1 MSFKTLRN
9 AGGITATQTADD
21 AAHETDIGKL
31 SPAASFRVT
40 EYAGQDVLFLI
51 SDDYTA
57 VTSSNGFYLKAST
70 STTVVPSTRP
80 FFVGEAPIALNGTDS
95 DSSNAGDGILQ
106 EAYDDSGNLEGVSAA
121 SESPGYILLDHGQH
135 GYRISVI
142 NETASSDG
150 AVYVEEIV
158 QGVAGP

>member
-1 MSFKTLRN
+1 MSFRTLRN

-57 VTSSNGFYLKAST
+57 ATSSNGFYLKAST
-70 STTVVPSTRP
+70 SVTVRPSTKS
-80 FFVGEAPIALNGTDS
+80 FSVADAPVALNGTDS
-95 DSSNAGDGILQ
+95 DSSNVGDGMPALPNNAGSGVTGDVLVTNGTSVGTIIIKFRKVSG
-106 EAYDDSGNLEGVSAA
+106 YDN
-121 SESPGYILLDHGQH
+121 I
-135 GYRISVI
+135 
-142 NETASSDG
+142 T
-150 AVYVEEIV
+150 
-158 QGVAGP
+158 

>member
-1 MSFKTLRN
+1 MSFITLRN

-57 VTSSNGFYLKAST
+57 ATSSNGFYLKAST
-70 STTVVPSTRP
+70 SVTVRPSTKS
-80 FFVGEAPIALNGTDS
+80 FSVADAPVALNGTDS
-95 DSSNAGDGILQ
+95 DSSNVGDGILR
-106 EAYDDSGNLEGVSAA
+106 EAYDDSGNLAGIAAA
-121 SESPGYILLDHGQH
+121 SDSPGYITLDHGQH

-150 AVYVEEIV
+150 AVYVEEVI
-158 QGVAGP
+158 PH